1 MKILVT
7 DKIVDEGIAIL
18 RGKGYEVDTRYG
30 MTPEELLNA
39 VPAYDALI
47 VRSATC
53 VTAEVIEA
61 AKNCK
66 IDRSRWCHLRQY

>member
-30 MTPEELLNA
+30 
-39 VPAYDALI
+39 
-47 VRSATC
+47 RSFLPQCLYTMRLSF
-53 VTAEVIEA
+53 A
-61 AKNCK
+61 AP
-66 IDRSRWCHLRQY
+66 LA